1 MSIGTTFPIHLQRAV
16 FLYLNFKAYPSYK
29 EEKNLS
35 NDIRMEHNSIRAKE
49 PEVYNICS
57 LFQSAISHNSQINV
71 HGANNYGT

>member
-1 MSIGTTFPIHLQRAV
+1 M
-16 FLYLNFKAYPSYK
+16 
-29 EEKNLS
+29 S
-35 NDIRMEHNSIRAKE
+35 NDIRMERNSIRAKE